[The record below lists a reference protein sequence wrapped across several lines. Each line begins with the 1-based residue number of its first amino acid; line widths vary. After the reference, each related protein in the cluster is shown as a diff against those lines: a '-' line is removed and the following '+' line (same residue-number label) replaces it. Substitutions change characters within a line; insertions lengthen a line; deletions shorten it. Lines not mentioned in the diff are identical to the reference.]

1 MHRVLLALPAV
12 LLLTTSSEAQVLKGE
27 ELKAAVVGKSGTFR
41 TKDGKVSGT
50 TSFSADGKAQ
60 TTGNFP
66 GFSKDTGIWRF
77 KGERFC
83 VKWKRI
89 RKGAEACFTPTRLPD
104 GSLDFGA
111 NILKLN

>member
-1 MHRVLLALPAV
+1 MHRVLLTLPAV
-12 LLLTTSSEAQVLKGE
+12 LLLTTLSEAQVLKGD

-41 TKDGKVSGT
+41 SKDGKVSGT
-50 TSFSADGKAQ
+50 ISYSTDGKARA
-60 TTGNFP
+60 TGNFP
-66 GFSKDTGIWRF
+66 GFSEDTGTWRF

-104 GSLDFGA
+104 GSLDFGT
-111 NILKLN
+111 NIGKLN